1 MLTGRGGTVYILTN
15 FMHSTFYTGVT
26 SELLFRIKEHKEKA
40 YPNSFSAKF
49 NINILVY
56 YCSFSTI
63 EEAIDEEKRIKGGSR
78 AKKIKLIQTMNPNWS
93 DLWEEVKEW

>member
-1 MLTGRGGTVYILTN
+1 MLTGKGGTVYILTN
-15 FMHSTFYTGVT
+15 FTNSTFYTGVT
-26 SELLFRIKEHKEKA
+26 SDLLFRIKEHKEKI
-40 YPNSFSAKF
+40 YPHSFSARF
-49 NINILVY
+49 NVTILVY

-78 AKKIKLIQTMNPNWS
+78 AKKIKLIQNMNPNWS